1 MNNKTTPNQMR
12 VLLRR
17 MRGEAYV
24 SESKGTTKHE
34 PSMRDMLK
42 ITRMLN
48 EDIEGEVNTKP
59 VNKKTA
65 QDQADE
71 EEKLTARLGDDVGIE
86 FTELVVTDKYV
97 FFGGTVNGEI
107 QFVFRVTKDK
117 ETSGVQFNYLDDFN
131 PDDEQ
136 NELIKKEI
144 EQYFNEFYEYWMRN
158 AIQKF
163 DNEV

>member
-12 VLLRR
+12 VLLHR

-34 PSMRDMLK
+34 LSMRDMLK